1 MTALESPPPIPASTP
16 HDQATTIG
24 RRWLLAAALGAIAV
38 MLTLLLLDRAQQD
51 EAHRTTNSLL
61 HIKRATDD
69 LFLGAMHLRLGGA
82 PDSPWQQEQGRAL
95 LRQAQ
100 EELAPLSQ
108 LSHSAEETRALQ
120 AIVEELLT
128 IWNSGQSAQ
137 GDQELQARQLMH
149 DLSTRLDRLSEQVR
163 SIDAE
168 RTLRLRQI
176 GLLSVA
182 MAGLLFCGLCLG
194 ALRAEQRRRE
204 AGRALVQSE
213 SRMRSTLTAMA
224 EGVFVCDSQGRVLDS
239 NPAAVQL
246 LGPAAQP
253 GSDSILHQPGFE
265 LVQLDGS
272 PLPEASNPLHAA
284 LHSGQARRDHLVG
297 IVRAGQPLRWISA
310 NVEPLFE
317 PRSGSLAGAV
327 VSFTDVTE
335 LRQQALQLR
344 LHQTHLEDLVAQRT
358 QELSAALQ
366 AKLALES
373 FAQLMS
379 DHQPTLLAYWTR
391 DLRLAFANR
400 AFADW
405 FGGPRDGLIGRHYDE
420 IMGLSMREQQQRQ
433 IERTLAGDTVQD
445 EFDLTRHD
453 GHRGHFLV
461 VRVPDRRPD
470 IPDGG
475 FMAACTDIT
484 ELTLARQRAESL
496 AEALSRG
503 EQFLRRL
510 ADSVPSMIAY
520 WDQNQCCRF
529 ANQAYLEWMGRPAEA
544 VIGHTMREVLG
555 EAFLARNQVF
565 IDAALRG
572 ERQDLERT
580 LTRADGVSVHTLGTY
595 VPHRMGED
603 VQGFIVVVT
612 DVSRLKQTE
621 QELARA
627 NQALALRADQAEAAT
642 RAKSAFLANM
652 SHEIRTPMNA
662 IIGLTHLIERDL
674 QDPHQRDR
682 LQRIDVAAH
691 HLLQVINDILDL
703 SKIEAGKLQLEQVD
717 FARDALIARV
727 TSVVGAAAAAKQLE
741 LIVDT
746 DHLPA
751 QLRGDP
757 KHLAQALINL
767 LSNAVKFTE
776 QGWIRL
782 RAELLSE
789 EDGVLQLRFSVT
801 DTGIGIGTAQQ
812 QHLFEAFEQADS
824 STTRRY
830 GGTGLGLALTRHL
843 ARLMGGEA
851 GVDSREGEGSTF
863 WFTARLARASTPV
876 GQRPALPRQAL
887 RALLV
892 DDLDEARQ
900 ALSAQLSL
908 LGLSV
913 EEAASGPHALE
924 QAQAALRAGS
934 PHDVLLVDWR
944 MPQMDGI
951 ATLKALRQQLQDRL
965 PPSIL
970 VTAFDEDDARAALA
984 HAQLPT
990 LVLPKPVTPS
1000 TLHDTLAQ
1008 AFCASDRRAASD
1020 PGPDRAHLLE
1030 TLRRRAQGLTVLLAE
1045 DNEVNQEVATELLAS
1060 AGLLVDLAA
1069 TGAQAVEKALR
1080 GGHALVLMDM
1090 QMPEMDGL
1098 EATRRIRQTLG
1109 PTLPIIAMTANAF
1122 DEDRDSCLAAGM
1134 DDHLGKPVAPDE
1146 LYRRLL
1152 HWLPPPTGTAAG
1164 TDPLPAT
1171 KP

>member
-1 MTALESPPPIPASTP
+1 MTSADMSLPNRPLPAP
-16 HDQATTIG
+16 HELAAATG
-24 RRWLLAAALGAIAV
+24 RRWLLAMVLGALAV
-38 MLTLLLLDRAQQD
+38 MLTLLLLDRAEQS
-51 EAHRTTNSLL
+51 EARRTSDSLMR
-61 HIKRATDD
+61 IKRATDD
-69 LFLGAMHLRLGGA
+69 LYLGAMHLRLGGP
-82 PDSPWQQEQGRAL
+82 PDSPWQQDQGRAL
-95 LRQAQ
+95 LGQAR
-100 EELAPLSQ
+100 EELAPLVA
-108 LSHSAEETRALQ
+108 LTRSAQEIHALQ
-120 AIVEELLT
+120 AIIEELLA
-128 IWNSGQSAQ
+128 IWSDGQSAQ
-137 GDQELQARQLMH
+137 EGQELQARQLMH
-149 DLSTRLDRLSEQVR
+149 DLTTRLDRLGDQVR
-163 SIDAE
+163 AIDAE
-168 RTLRLRQI
+168 RTGRLRQI

-182 MAGLLFCGLCLG
+182 LAGLLFCGLCLG
-194 ALRAEQRRRE
+194 ALRAEQRRRA

-224 EGVFVCDSQGRVLDS
+224 EGVFVCDAQGRVLDS

-246 LGPAAQP
+246 LGPAARP
-253 GSDSILHQPGFE
+253 GTGSILEQPGFHLIRE
-265 LVQLDGS
+265 DGS
-272 PLPEASNPLHAA
+272 PLPDAQNPLHQA
-284 LHSGQARRDHLVG
+284 LHGGPAQRDCLMGITRPGQT
-297 IVRAGQPLRWISA
+297 LRWITV

-317 PRSGSLAGAV
+317 PPGEQPVGAV

-335 LRQQALQLR
+335 LRQQAVQLK
-344 LHQTHLEDLVAQRT
+344 LHHTHLEDMVTQRT

-400 AFADW
+400 AFTEW
-405 FGGPRDGLIGRHYDE
+405 FGAPRDALLGRHYDE
-420 IMGLSMREQQQRQ
+420 IIGRAMREQQQPQ
-433 IERTLAGDTVQD
+433 IDRTLAGETVQD

-470 IPDGG
+470 IPDAG
-475 FMAACTDIT
+475 FVAASTDIT

-510 ADSVPSMIAY
+510 SDSVPSMIAY
-520 WDQNQCCRF
+520 WDQDQCCRF
-529 ANQAYLEWMGRPAEA
+529 ANQAYLDWMGRPAEA

-555 EAFLARNQVF
+555 EEFLAHNQPH

-580 LTRADGVSVHTLGTY
+580 LVRHDGQAVHTLGTY
-595 VPHRMGED
+595 VPHRMSGE

-627 NQALALRADQAEAAT
+627 NQALAQRADQAEAAT

-674 QDPHQRDR
+674 QDPSQRDR

-727 TSVVGAAAAAKQLE
+727 TSVVGSAAAAKQLE

-767 LSNAVKFTE
+767 LTNAVKFTE
-776 QGWIRL
+776 SGWVRL
-782 RAELLSE
+782 RGELMRE
-789 EDGVLQLRFSVT
+789 EGEALHLRFSVT
-801 DTGIGIGTAQQ
+801 DTGIGISAAQQ

-851 GVDSREGEGSTF
+851 GVDSREGQGSTF
-863 WFTARLARASTPV
+863 WFTARLARASAAV
-876 GQRPALPRQAL
+876 GDHPTLPSQAL

-900 ALSAQLSL
+900 ALSAQLAV
-908 LGLSV
+908 LGLTV
-913 EEAASGPHALE
+913 EEATSGPHALE
-924 QAQAALRAGS
+924 CAAAAAQAGS
-934 PHDVLLVDWR
+934 PHDVLLLDWR

-951 ATLKALRQQLQDRL
+951 ATLQALRRRLGERL

-970 VTAFDEDDARAALA
+970 VTAFDEDDARRALA
-984 HAQLPT
+984 QADLPA

-1000 TLHDTLAQ
+1000 TLHDTLAR
-1008 AFCASDRRAASD
+1008 ALSAEELRRPAEAA
-1020 PGPDRAHLLE
+1020 PDRARLLE
-1030 TLRRRAQGLTVLLAE
+1030 TLRRRARGLTVLLAE

-1098 EATRRIRQTLG
+1098 EAARRIRGALG

-1152 HWLPPPTGTAAG
+1152 HWLPAPTA
-1164 TDPLPAT
+1164 PLPIVT
-1171 KP
+1171 ITP

>member
-1 MTALESPPPIPASTP
+1 MTSADPTLPGLPPSTS
-16 HDQATTIG
+16 HELAATTG
-24 RRWLLAAALGAIAV
+24 RRWLLATVLGALAV
-38 MLTLLLLDRAQQD
+38 MLALLLLDRAAQG
-51 EAHRTTNSLL
+51 EVRRTADSLMR
-61 HIKRATDD
+61 IKRATDD
-69 LFLGAMHLRLGGA
+69 VYLGAMHLRLGGPA
-82 PDSPWQQEQGRAL
+82 DSPWQQDQGRAL
-95 LRQAQ
+95 LRQAR
-100 EELAPLSQ
+100 EELNPL
-108 LSHSAEETRALQ
+108 AELGQSTQEIRALQ
-120 AIVEELLT
+120 AIVEELLV
-128 IWNSGQSAQ
+128 IWSDGQSAQ
-137 GDQELQARQLMH
+137 EGQELQARQLMH
-149 DLSTRLDRLSEQVR
+149 DLATRLDKLSDEIRHV
-163 SIDAE
+163 DAE
-168 RTLRLRQI
+168 RTGRLRQL
-176 GLLSVA
+176 GLMSVA
-182 MAGLLFCGLCLG
+182 LAGLLFCGLSLG
-194 ALRAEQRRRE
+194 ALRADQRRRA

-224 EGVFVCDSQGRVLDS
+224 EGVFVCDAQGRVLDS

-246 LGPAAQP
+246 LGPMARPAS
-253 GSDSILHQPGFE
+253 GSMLEQPGFHLIRE
-265 LVQLDGS
+265 DGT
-272 PLPEASNPLHAA
+272 PLPGSENPL
-284 LHSGQARRDHLVG
+284 LQTLRGGQAQRDRLMGVSRSGH
-297 IVRAGQPLRWISA
+297 PLRWITV

-317 PRSGSLAGAV
+317 PPGEQPVGAV

-335 LRQQALQLR
+335 LRRQAVQLK
-344 LHQTHLEDLVAQRT
+344 LHHTHLEDLVAQRT

-400 AFADW
+400 AFAEW
-405 FGGPRDGLIGRHYDE
+405 FGATRDDLLGRHYDD
-420 IMGLSMREQQQRQ
+420 IVGRAMREQQQQQLDRA
-433 IERTLAGDTVQD
+433 LAGETVQD

-470 IPDGG
+470 IPDAG
-475 FMAACTDIT
+475 FVAASTDIT

-503 EQFLRRL
+503 EQFLRRVS
-510 ADSVPSMIAY
+510 DNVPSMIAY
-520 WDQNQCCRF
+520 WDQDQCCRF
-529 ANQAYLEWMGRPAEA
+529 ANQAYLDWMGRPAEA

-555 EAFLARNQVF
+555 EEFLAHNQPH

-580 LTRADGVSVHTLGTY
+580 LVRHDGQAVHTLGTY
-595 VPHRMGED
+595 VPHRMSGE

-627 NQALALRADQAEAAT
+627 NQALAQRADQAEAAT

-674 QDPHQRDR
+674 QDPSQRDR

-727 TSVVGAAAAAKQLE
+727 TSVVGSAAAAKQLE

-767 LSNAVKFTE
+767 LTNAVKFTE
-776 QGWIRL
+776 SGWVRL
-782 RAELLSE
+782 RGELMRE
-789 EDGVLQLRFSVT
+789 EGEALHLRFSVT
-801 DTGIGIGTAQQ
+801 DTGIGISPAQQ

-863 WFTARLARASTPV
+863 WFTARLARASAAV
-876 GQRPALPRQAL
+876 GDQPTLPSQAL
-887 RALLV
+887 RAMLV

-900 ALSAQLSL
+900 ALSAQLSV
-908 LGLSV
+908 LGLAV
-913 EEAASGPHALE
+913 EEVASGADALE
-924 QAQAALRAGS
+924 RAAAATAAGS

-951 ATLKALRQQLQDRL
+951 ATLQALRRQWNGQL

-970 VTAFDEDDARAALA
+970 VTAFDEDEARRALARAEIPA
-984 HAQLPT
+984 

-1000 TLHDTLAQ
+1000 TLHDTLAR
-1008 AFCASDRRAASD
+1008 AFSAEALRRPAD
-1020 PGPDRAHLLE
+1020 PAPDRPGLLD
-1030 TLRRRAQGLTVLLAE
+1030 TLRRRARGLTVLLAE

-1069 TGAQAVEKALR
+1069 TGVQAVEKALR

-1098 EATRRIRQTLG
+1098 EAARQIRTALG
-1109 PTLPIIAMTANAF
+1109 PALPIIAMTANAF
-1122 DEDRDSCLAAGM
+1122 DEDRESCLAAGM

-1152 HWLPPPTGTAAG
+1152 HWLPTPSDRPPAATTA
-1164 TDPLPAT
+1164 T
-1171 KP
+1171 

>member
-1 MTALESPPPIPASTP
+1 MTSLEPSLPSRRSTP
-16 HDQATTIG
+16 HDLATTAG
-24 RRWLLAAALGAIAV
+24 RRWLLATVLGAIAV
-38 MLTLLLLDRAQQD
+38 MVTLLLLDRAQQN

-108 LSHSAEETRALQ
+108 LSHSTEETRALQ

-137 GDQELQARQLMH
+137 ADQELQARQLMH
-149 DLSTRLDRLSEQVR
+149 DLSTRLDTLSAEVR
-163 SIDAE
+163 AADAE
-168 RTLRLRQI
+168 RTLHLRQI

-182 MAGLLFCGLCLG
+182 VAGLLFCGLCLG

-213 SRMRSTLTAMA
+213 SRMRSTLSAMA
-224 EGVFVCDSQGRVLDS
+224 EGVFVCDARGRVLDS

-246 LGPAAQP
+246 LGPAAEP
-253 GSDSILHQPGFE
+253 GPDSILAQPGFQ

-272 PLPEASNPLHAA
+272 PLPDALNPLQVS
-284 LHSGQARRDHLVG
+284 LESGQAQRDRLLG
-297 IVRAGQPLRWISA
+297 ITRPGQPLRWIST

-317 PRSGSLAGAV
+317 PHEPLPVGAV

-335 LRQQALQLR
+335 LRQQALQLK

-400 AFADW
+400 AFAEW
-405 FGGPRDGLIGRHYDE
+405 FGSPRDGLIGRHYDE
-420 IMGLSMREQQQRQ
+420 VMGPSMREQQQRQ

-445 EFDLTRHD
+445 ELDLTRHD

-470 IPDGG
+470 IPDAG

-520 WDQNQCCRF
+520 WDQSQCCRF
-529 ANQAYLEWMGRPAEA
+529 ANQAYLDWMGRPAEA

-555 EAFLARNQVF
+555 EAFLTRNQSFVE
-565 IDAALRG
+565 AALRG

-580 LTRADGVSVHTLGTY
+580 LTRADGTAVHTLGTY
-595 VPHRMGED
+595 VPHRMSDE
-603 VQGFIVVVT
+603 VRGFIVVVT

-627 NQALALRADQAEAAT
+627 NQALAQRADQAEAAT

-674 QDPHQRDR
+674 QDTHQRDR
-682 LQRIDVAAH
+682 LHRIDVAAH

-727 TSVVGAAAAAKQLE
+727 TSVVGAAAAAKRLE

-776 QGWIRL
+776 RGWVRL
-782 RAELLSE
+782 RAELEGE
-789 EDGVLQLRFSVT
+789 EDGALLLRFAVT
-801 DTGIGIGTAQQ
+801 DTGIGIGLAQQ
-812 QHLFEAFEQADS
+812 RHLFEAFEQADS

-851 GVDSREGEGSTF
+851 GVESTEGEGSTF
-863 WFTARLARASTPV
+863 WFTARLARASAPL
-876 GQRPALPRQAL
+876 GEPPSLPRPSL
-887 RALLV
+887 HALLV

-908 LGLSV
+908 MGLTVDASTHGSDAV
-913 EEAASGPHALE
+913 ERAVVAM
-924 QAQAALRAGS
+924 RAGQ

-944 MPQMDGI
+944 MPGMDGI
-951 ATLKALRQQLQDRL
+951 ATLQALRSEMAHAL

-970 VTAFDEDDARAALA
+970 VTAFDEDDARRALDEA
-984 HAQLPT
+984 GLPT

-1000 TLHDTLAQ
+1000 ALHDTLAR
-1008 AFCASDRRAASD
+1008 ALCAEDMRRRLD
-1020 PGPDRAHLLE
+1020 PAPDRAQLLDL
-1030 TLRRRAQGLTVLLAE
+1030 LRQRAPGFTVLLAE
-1045 DNEVNQEVATELLAS
+1045 DNEVNQEVATELLTS
-1060 AGLLVDLAA
+1060 AGLQVDLAA
-1069 TGAQAVEKALR
+1069 TGAQAVHKALQ

-1098 EATRRIRQTLG
+1098 EATRRIRSTLG
-1109 PTLPIIAMTANAF
+1109 PALPIIAMTANAF
-1122 DEDRDSCLAAGM
+1122 DEDRESCLAAGM
-1134 DDHLGKPVAPDE
+1134 NDHLGKPVAPDE
-1146 LYRRLL
+1146 LYRCLL
-1152 HWLPPPTGTAAG
+1152 QWLPAPPSPAAGVTGT
-1164 TDPLPAT
+1164 T
-1171 KP
+1171 